1 MVDLRKQDSPKNT
14 NEDALL
20 GLRLPDGGLPDS
32 ENTPA
37 AMAAHH
43 RNALHDA
50 KRKWSSVTIS
60 PDTDPLSAYLNRLNH
75 LAPLPASTQK
85 KLAICYL
92 ENGDEAAAR
101 LLILTNLRLVVKLAK
116 EYQRR
121 KTDLLE
127 LIQQGNLGLS
137 EALTRYD
144 PRRGVKFTSYAQY
157 WIRAMILNYLMNHTH
172 PVRIGGSRAGRKLFY
187 NLKKARRSI
196 MHNGHKP
203 TAERVAQ
210 FLDVKVD
217 EVVRIAAQ
225 LDAPPVYLDAQ
236 APGHEETTLGELMQS
251 ETINPESAAAEYD
264 LARQIRDVIEAFAKQ
279 IPDPRR
285 VSIWE
290 RRMIAEDPNT
300 LAELGE
306 RWGVSKERIR
316 QIEVGMREDFRVFLL
331 DHLGDDIQLDWLN

>member
-1 MVDLRKQDSPKNT
+1 MADLRNQDFLNTT
-14 NEDALL
+14 NEDPLL
-20 GLRLPDGGLPDS
+20 GLRLPDGGLPDAR
-32 ENTPA
+32 ETA
-37 AMAAHH
+37 ASQKSDHII
-43 RNALHDA
+43 ALRDA
-50 KRKWSSVTIS
+50 KRKWSAVTIS

-75 LAPLPASTQK
+75 LAPLPAAAQK
-85 KLAICYL
+85 ELALSYL
-92 ENGDEAAAR
+92 EHGDEAAAR

-187 NLKKARRSI
+187 NLKKARRTL
-196 MHNGHKP
+196 MHNGHQP

-236 APGHEETTLGELMQS
+236 APGHEETTLGELMES
-251 ETINPESAAAEYD
+251 ETIDPETAAAEYD
-264 LARQIRDVIEAFAKQ
+264 LARQIRDVIDAFALQ
-279 IPDPRR
+279 VPDARR
-285 VSIWE
+285 VAIWE
-290 RRMIAEDPNT
+290 ERMIAEEPKT

-306 RWGVSKERIR
+306 QWGVSKERIR
-316 QIEVGMREDFRVFLL
+316 QIEVGMREDFRAYLL
-331 DHLGDDIQLDWLN
+331 ERLGEDIQLDWLN